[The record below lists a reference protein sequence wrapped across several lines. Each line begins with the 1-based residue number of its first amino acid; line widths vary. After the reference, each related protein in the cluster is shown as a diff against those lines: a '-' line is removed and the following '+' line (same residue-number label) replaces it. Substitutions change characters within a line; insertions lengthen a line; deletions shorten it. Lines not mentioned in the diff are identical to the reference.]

1 MNIERNI
8 LRTSELDRTTKLFLH
23 TLASYCDETCEC
35 YPGQDELAQV
45 MSTSI
50 RTVQRCLRLC
60 VELGLVRVRRR
71 WKRSNVYRVLC
82 LVKRKLS
89 TMTTSTAQENKPPK
103 NYTNVPPHQ
112 RHKVKIKPRELLVC
126 YQDIEEVIGAE
137 VLKRNKN
144 WLRHMIIRAGYDKFQ
159 DALHWLRT
167 AMREGQVED
176 RPIKK
181 PSAILTWYL
190 RTHLCVEV

>member
-1 MNIERNI
+1 MRKPASGENN
-8 LRTSELDRTTKLFLH
+8 STTF
-23 TLASYCDETCEC
+23 
-35 YPGQDELAQV
+35 
-45 MSTSI
+45 
-50 RTVQRCLRLC
+50 
-60 VELGLVRVRRR
+60 
-71 WKRSNVYRVLC
+71 N
-82 LVKRKLS
+82 
-89 TMTTSTAQENKPPK
+89 
-103 NYTNVPPHQ
+103 TNVPPHQ
-112 RHKVKIKPRELLVC
+112 RRKVKIKPRELSVC

-137 VLKRNKN
+137 VLKRNKS

-159 DALHWLRT
+159 DAIHWLRT